1 MTLGAPQPAAADPL
15 TQSFLAAVA
24 AHAASFAWDAA
35 RAGVDVRCTS
45 AVGGGANRARLKA
58 FLPKPGTLVVFLY
71 KDSNV
76 PFSDDRFSYGALTV
90 KSVPKDD
97 ADYVAVLDYA
107 ASGFHPER
115 RPDCAKRTVPFTVPK

>member
-1 MTLGAPQPAAADPL
+1 MVGAPMPPSSDPL
-15 TQSFLAAVA
+15 TQSFLDAVA
-24 AHAASFAWDAA
+24 THAAGFEWDAT
-35 RAGVDVRCTS
+35 RAGVDVRCTT
-45 AVGGGANRARLKA
+45 AVAGGANRARLKA

-90 KSVPKDD
+90 KSVPKDA